1 MSSDPEQEYFSDG
14 ISEEIIN
21 LLAQVPDL
29 KVIGRT
35 SSFAFKGKNM
45 DLKVIGE
52 QLNVNHLLEGSVR
65 KAGNK
70 LRITAQLIEVNS
82 GFHLG

>member
-65 KAGNK
+65 
-70 LRITAQLIEVNS
+70 
-82 GFHLG
+82 

>member
-82 GFHLG
+82 GFRLG